1 MLQSHYYLLPPSGAA
16 APAGKVIVR
25 KMWNGKEMAASKA
38 NGPTHT
44 LPPRA
49 VLRAGKAAR
58 GGGTGGESWRALV
71 RHADTQEAEAK
82 TKATTKVTLSQ
93 LKCPLYS
100 DFVEENYLDN
110 DF

>member
-38 NGPTHT
+38 NGPRHT

-58 GGGTGGESWRALV
+58 GGGNGGESWRALV

-82 TKATTKVTLSQ
+82 AKAKTKATLSKAQ
-93 LKCPLYS
+93 KS
-100 DFVEENYLDN
+100 SV
-110 DF
+110 